1 MNMNITIAID
11 SFKGSLSSMEAGQA
25 VAEGIRRVMPSAE
38 IRIRPLADG
47 GEGTTEAL
55 TAGLGGEL
63 KSLTVTGPLGRPVT
77 ASYGLIRERKMAV
90 LEMASAAGLTLIS
103 QEERNPLEATT
114 YGVGEMIRD
123 AIGEGCRHFLV
134 GIGGSATNDGGTGM
148 LSALGFQFLD
158 SEGQPIP
165 LGAKGLENLARISAE
180 NARPELS
187 QCSFHIACDVTN
199 PLCGENGCS
208 AVYGPQKGAD
218 PEMIRQ
224 MDHWME
230 RYGDLAARTFPAAD
244 KEAPG
249 AGAAGGLGFAFLTFL
264 NGSLESGVGMVLK
277 EINLKDDIRD
287 ADLVITGEGRLDA
300 QTVMGK
306 APIGVAHLAKEYGKP
321 VIAFSGAV
329 TREAGLCNQHGIDA
343 FFPIMRGV
351 VSLQEALD
359 PGEARI
365 NAADTAEQVFRLIQ
379 LKLSC

>member
-1 MNMNITIAID
+1 MNITIAID

-25 VAEGIRRVMPSAE
+25 VAEGIRRVSPQAA
-38 IRIRPLADG
+38 IRVRPLADG

-55 TAGLGGEL
+55 TAGLGGER

-103 QEERNPLEATT
+103 NEERNPLEATT

-123 AIGEGCRHFLV
+123 AIEEGCRHFLV

-158 SEGQPIP
+158 SDGQPIP
-165 LGAKGLENLARISAE
+165 LGAKGLEKLARISAE
-180 NARPELS
+180 SARPELS

-224 MDHWME
+224 MDKWMDH
-230 RYGDLAARTFPAAD
+230 YGDLAARTFPSAN

-264 NGSLESGVGMVLK
+264 NGSLESGAEMVLK
-277 EINLKDDIRD
+277 EINLKDDIRE

-306 APIGVAHLAKEYGKP
+306 APIGVARLAKGYGKP
-321 VIAFSGAV
+321 VIAFSGAA
-329 TREAGLCNQHGIDA
+329 TREAGLCNHHGIDA

-351 VSLQEALD
+351 VSLEEALD
-359 PGEARI
+359 PKEARL
-365 NAADTAEQVFRLIQ
+365 NAADTAEQVFRLLQ

>member
-1 MNMNITIAID
+1 MNITIAID

-158 SEGQPIP
+158 SEGHPIP

>member
-25 VAEGIRRVMPSAE
+25 VAEGIRRVMPSAG

-180 NARPELS
+180 NARLELS

-224 MDHWME
+224 MDQWME

>member
-1 MNMNITIAID
+1 MNITIAID

-25 VAEGIRRVMPSAE
+25 VAEGIRRVMPSAG

-165 LGAKGLENLARISAE
+165 LGAKGLENLARISTE

-199 PLCGENGCS
+199 LLCGENGCS

-224 MDHWME
+224 MDQWME

>member
-25 VAEGIRRVMPSAE
+25 VAEGIRRVMPSAG

-63 KSLTVTGPLGRPVT
+63 KSLAVTGPLGRPVT

-114 YGVGEMIRD
+114 YGIGEMIRD

-165 LGAKGLENLARISAE
+165 LGAKGLENLARISTE

-224 MDHWME
+224 MDQWME

>member
-1 MNMNITIAID
+1 MNITIAID

-25 VAEGIRRVMPSAE
+25 VAEGIRRVMPSAG

-158 SEGQPIP
+158 SEGHPIP

-199 PLCGENGCS
+199 LLCGENGCS

-224 MDHWME
+224 MDQWME

>member
-1 MNMNITIAID
+1 MNITIAID

-158 SEGQPIP
+158 SEGHPIP
-165 LGAKGLENLARISAE
+165 LGAKGLENLARISTE

>member
-165 LGAKGLENLARISAE
+165 LGAKGLENLARISTE

-224 MDHWME
+224 MDQWME

-343 FFPIMRGV
+343 FFPIMRSV

>member
-165 LGAKGLENLARISAE
+165 LGAKGLENLARISTE

-208 AVYGPQKGAD
+208 AVYGPQEGAD

-224 MDHWME
+224 MDQWME

-365 NAADTAEQVFRLIQ
+365 NAADTAVQVFRLIQ
-379 LKLSC
+379 LKLYC

>member
-1 MNMNITIAID
+1 MNITIAID

-165 LGAKGLENLARISAE
+165 LGAKGLENLARISTE

-224 MDHWME
+224 MDQWME

>member
-1 MNMNITIAID
+1 MKVVVAMD
-11 SFKGSLSSMEAGQA
+11 SLKGSLTSMEAGIA
-25 VAEGIRRVMPSAE
+25 VEEGILAAKPDAKV
-38 IRIRPLADG
+38 IVKPLADG
-47 GEGTTEAL
+47 GEGTTDAL
-55 TAGLGGEL
+55 IEGMKGERVD
-63 KSLTVTGPLGRPVT
+63 LTITGPMGTKVHAYYGYLEETKT
-77 ASYGLIRERKMAV
+77 AII
-90 LEMASAAGLTLIS
+90 EMASAAGITLVPTDR
-103 QEERNPLEATT
+103 QDPLSATT

-158 SEGQPIP
+158 SEGHPIP

-230 RYGDLAARTFPAAD
+230 PYGDLAARTFPAAD

-306 APIGVAHLAKEYGKP
+306 APIGVAHLAKEYGKA

>member
-1 MNMNITIAID
+1 MNITIAID

-158 SEGQPIP
+158 SEGHPIP

-180 NARPELS
+180 NARLELS

-224 MDHWME
+224 MDQWME

>member
-1 MNMNITIAID
+1 MNITIAID

-25 VAEGIRRVMPSAE
+25 VAEGIRRVMPSAG

-158 SEGQPIP
+158 SEGHPIP

-224 MDHWME
+224 MDQWME

>member
-1 MNMNITIAID
+1 
-11 SFKGSLSSMEAGQA
+11 
-25 VAEGIRRVMPSAE
+25 
-38 IRIRPLADG
+38 
-47 GEGTTEAL
+47 
-55 TAGLGGEL
+55 
-63 KSLTVTGPLGRPVT
+63 
-77 ASYGLIRERKMAV
+77 MAV

-114 YGVGEMIRD
+114 YGIGEMIRD

-165 LGAKGLENLARISAE
+165 LGAKGLENLARISTE

-224 MDHWME
+224 MDQWME

>member
-1 MNMNITIAID
+1 MNITIAID

-224 MDHWME
+224 MDQWME

-306 APIGVAHLAKEYGKP
+306 APIGVAHLAKEYEKP

>member
-1 MNMNITIAID
+1 MKIVTAID
-11 SFKGSLSSMEAGQA
+11 SFKGSMTSIEAGHA
-25 VAEGIRRVMPSAE
+25 AKEGILAAHPDAQV
-38 IRIRPLADG
+38 IIKPLADG

-165 LGAKGLENLARISAE
+165 LGAKGLENLARISTE

-224 MDHWME
+224 MDQWME

>member
-1 MNMNITIAID
+1 MNITIAID

-25 VAEGIRRVMPSAE
+25 VAEGIRRVMPSAG

-224 MDHWME
+224 MDQWME

-343 FFPIMRGV
+343 FFPIMRSV

>member
-1 MNMNITIAID
+1 MNITIAID

-25 VAEGIRRVMPSAE
+25 VAEGIRRVMPSAG

-158 SEGQPIP
+158 SEGHPIP
-165 LGAKGLENLARISAE
+165 LGAKGLENLARISTE

>member
-1 MNMNITIAID
+1 MNITIAID

-25 VAEGIRRVMPSAE
+25 VAEGIRRVMPSAG

-114 YGVGEMIRD
+114 YGIGEMIRD

-165 LGAKGLENLARISAE
+165 LGAKGLENLARISTE

-224 MDHWME
+224 MDQWME

>member
-165 LGAKGLENLARISAE
+165 LGAKGLENLARISTE

-343 FFPIMRGV
+343 FFPIMRSV

>member
-165 LGAKGLENLARISAE
+165 LGAKGLENLARISTE

-224 MDHWME
+224 MDQWME

-277 EINLKDDIRD
+277 EINLTDDIRD

>member
-25 VAEGIRRVMPSAE
+25 VAEGIRRVMPSAG

-165 LGAKGLENLARISAE
+165 LGAKGLENLARISTE

-224 MDHWME
+224 MDQWME

-343 FFPIMRGV
+343 FFPIMRSV

>member
-114 YGVGEMIRD
+114 YGIGEMIRD

-224 MDHWME
+224 MDQWME

-343 FFPIMRGV
+343 FFPSMRGG

>member
-1 MNMNITIAID
+1 MNITIAID

-114 YGVGEMIRD
+114 YGIGEMIRD

-165 LGAKGLENLARISAE
+165 LGAKGLENLARISTE

-224 MDHWME
+224 MDQWME

>member
-25 VAEGIRRVMPSAE
+25 VAEGIRRVMPSAG

-224 MDHWME
+224 MDQWME

>member
-25 VAEGIRRVMPSAE
+25 VAEGIRRVMPSAG

-165 LGAKGLENLARISAE
+165 LGAKGLENLARISTE

-224 MDHWME
+224 MDQWME

>member
-1 MNMNITIAID
+1 MNITIAID

-25 VAEGIRRVMPSAE
+25 VAEGIRRVMPSAG

-165 LGAKGLENLARISAE
+165 LGAKGLENLARISTE

-224 MDHWME
+224 MDQWME
-230 RYGDLAARTFPAAD
+230 RYGDLAARTFPAVD

-343 FFPIMRGV
+343 FFPIMRSV

>member
-158 SEGQPIP
+158 SEGHPIP

-180 NARPELS
+180 NARLELS

-224 MDHWME
+224 MDQWME

>member
-1 MNMNITIAID
+1 MNITIAID

>member
-165 LGAKGLENLARISAE
+165 LGAKGLENLARISTE

-224 MDHWME
+224 MDQWME

-351 VSLQEALD
+351 VSLQEALG
-359 PGEARI
+359 PGGGPNQRGGYGGAGI
-365 NAADTAEQVFRLIQ
+365 PSDSA
-379 LKLSC
+379 

>member
-1 MNMNITIAID
+1 MNITIAID

-25 VAEGIRRVMPSAE
+25 VAEGIRRVMPSAG

-114 YGVGEMIRD
+114 YGIGEMIRD

-165 LGAKGLENLARISAE
+165 LGAKGLENLARISTE

-224 MDHWME
+224 MDQWME

-343 FFPIMRGV
+343 FFPIMRSV

>member
-158 SEGQPIP
+158 SEGQPIH
-165 LGAKGLENLARISAE
+165 LGAKGLENLARISTE

-199 PLCGENGCS
+199 PLCGEN
-208 AVYGPQKGAD
+208 
-218 PEMIRQ
+218 
-224 MDHWME
+224 
-230 RYGDLAARTFPAAD
+230 
-244 KEAPG
+244 
-249 AGAAGGLGFAFLTFL
+249 
-264 NGSLESGVGMVLK
+264 
-277 EINLKDDIRD
+277 EI
-287 ADLVITGEGRLDA
+287 GR
-300 QTVMGK
+300 
-306 APIGVAHLAKEYGKP
+306 AH
-321 VIAFSGAV
+321 V
-329 TREAGLCNQHGIDA
+329 
-343 FFPIMRGV
+343 
-351 VSLQEALD
+351 
-359 PGEARI
+359 
-365 NAADTAEQVFRLIQ
+365 
-379 LKLSC
+379 

>member
-1 MNMNITIAID
+1 MNITIAID

-158 SEGQPIP
+158 SEGHPIP
-165 LGAKGLENLARISAE
+165 LGAKGLENLARISTE

-224 MDHWME
+224 MDQWME

>member
-114 YGVGEMIRD
+114 YGIGEMIRD

-165 LGAKGLENLARISAE
+165 LGAKGLENLARISTE

>member
-1 MNMNITIAID
+1 MNITIVID

-25 VAEGIRRVMPSAE
+25 VAEGIRRVMPSAG

-165 LGAKGLENLARISAE
+165 LGAKGLENLARISTE

-224 MDHWME
+224 MDQWME

>member
-1 MNMNITIAID
+1 MNITIAID

-165 LGAKGLENLARISAE
+165 LGAKGLENLARISTE
-180 NARPELS
+180 NARLELS

-224 MDHWME
+224 MDQWME

>member
-1 MNMNITIAID
+1 MNITIAID

-224 MDHWME
+224 MDQWME

>member
-25 VAEGIRRVMPSAE
+25 VAEGIRRVMPSAG

-114 YGVGEMIRD
+114 YGIGEMIRD

-165 LGAKGLENLARISAE
+165 LGAKGLENLARISTE

-224 MDHWME
+224 MDQWME

-343 FFPIMRGV
+343 FFPIMRSV